1 MTGSAKYALPEHWT
15 ELNAARVHRQQC
27 VDRVNTVKEACAAE
41 CGKRHVSDCPGC
53 FAKMLD
59 TMRARYC
66 DEEDREWFSQ
76 RRAFLNEL
84 DMLFA
89 DAKEHKIDLKFIEDQ
104 IDSEKEAWYRWVLRM
119 YPMFL
124 TAGDGGADY
133 DELRGMLDD
142 PDRSRQELIERV
154 WERVGKPA
162 RWSSDVDAIVDK
174 MASAQSDVTELKKLY
189 ISYLFKD
196 RSTGEVLEHAQKY
209 LDAYEASS
217 TMSLEEVVDRIAQD
231 YRASMNTQPQRDTHK
246 ARLDE
251 LRRAKMAFEQNRL
264 QAKSRSQATQVTSAV
279 AEDLYD
285 LPPCAVC
292 EGPVDPKDV
301 RSCSLCQVMTQI
313 GGPKRLTVYCSPECH
328 HRGQSEHIEREH
340 DCAGGDDCVQNR
352 DEDVEMDDG
361 VQQTLICNECVT
373 AKQASIYCSERCAT
387 ENLPRHREGEHGLKT
402 TAGEVKTFV
411 SPLWEFVGKA
421 LREGNPGLKL
431 AAVRPVGA
439 SPVLS
444 QRRAFGRIKIVID
457 GPHRQQQQQQHPGPS
472 KTFTIDFDVPTLQ
485 HVDDNFDALRDN
497 HEHIIAAMF
506 PASAE
511 DDDASDSFASND
523 FTGGFPTPPS
533 TASHSIESLHA
544 KPQFNVDSATS
555 LLASFRGM
563 LGHFPCVVLR
573 PEETVASLAATRP
586 FVLLAILA
594 SASGSRTLQGH
605 TLYDE
610 EFRKVLGLKFVAGG
624 ERSLEL
630 LQGMLIYIA
639 WYPFHLRPKNKQAF
653 QYVRMAGDL
662 TRDLE
667 LDQEM
672 PDPTSPDAPSDQVE
686 KIRTYLAWYYAVSQ
700 YVALPFAFSH
710 LLTTI
715 SSFMTAWKKMDELV
729 APFTSWT
736 ARCCDAL
743 QRCAEVDGDYALTY
757 LARLASFSN
766 AANTAIH
773 DNRGAGQ
780 QQSQLVLLGLEL
792 QHRELLQGMLPHH
805 ANSVAVKLAQLFFS
819 VYLNGGCLLRLG
831 RSKTAPPGYVRPT
844 AEKLRLC
851 VSSLKALFG
860 FITGIGQSSFILFTI
875 VDWSKLILAVILAS
889 QLSFAVTEV
898 PDWDESWARGELGFE
913 AFLSHMCGG
922 DGDDLTPANTRVDV
936 LSASRVVLRV
946 VKDKYER
953 RLALQAKAAADRST
967 RGCPMF
973 DRSMEPFITAWD
985 ANFDISPAGPPP
997 RPARDVGGQPVFHDL
1012 WATMTLGW
1020 AGEKPDE

>member
-27 VDRVNTVKEACAAE
+27 VDRVNKVKEACAAE

-66 DEEDREWFSQ
+66 DAEDREWFSQ

-89 DAKEHKIDLKFIEDQ
+89 DAKEHKIDLKSIEDQ
-104 IDSEKEAWYRWVLRM
+104 IESEKEAWYRWVLRM

-124 TAGDGGADY
+124 TAGDGGVDH

-154 WERVGKPA
+154 WERVGRPA
-162 RWSSDVDAIVDK
+162 KWSSDVDTIVDK
-174 MASAQSDVTELKKLY
+174 MASAQNDASELKKLY

-217 TMSLEEVVDRIAQD
+217 TMPLEEVVDRIAQD
-231 YRASMNTQPQRDTHK
+231 HRASMNTQPQRDTHK
-246 ARLDE
+246 ARLNE

-264 QAKSRSQATQVTSAV
+264 QAKSRSQAAQVLSAV

-313 GGPKRLTVYCSPECH
+313 GGPKKLTVYCSPECH
-328 HRGQSEHIEREH
+328 HRGQGEHIERDH

-361 VQQTLICNECVT
+361 VQQTVICNECIA

-402 TAGEVKTFV
+402 AADEVKTLV

-421 LREGNPGLKL
+421 LKEGNPG
-431 AAVRPVGA
+431 
-439 SPVLS
+439 
-444 QRRAFGRIKIVID
+444 VID
-457 GPHRQQQQQQHPGPS
+457 GSHRQQQQQQQPGPS

-485 HVDDNFDALRDN
+485 HVDDNFDALRDS

-506 PASAE
+506 PASA
-511 DDDASDSFASND
+511 DDDSDSFASHD

-544 KPQFNVDSATS
+544 KPQFNVDSAAS

-563 LGHFPCVVLR
+563 LGHFPCVVLK

-594 SASGSRTLQGH
+594 AASGSRTLQGH

-672 PDPTSPDAPSDQVE
+672 PDPSSPDAPSDQVE
-686 KIRTYLAWYYAVSQ
+686 KIRTYLAWYYVVSQ
-700 YVALPFAFSH
+700 
-710 LLTTI
+710 
-715 SSFMTAWKKMDELV
+715 FMTAWKRMDELV

-743 QRCAEVDGDYALTY
+743 QRCAGVDGDYTLTH
-757 LARLASFSN
+757 LVRLASFGN

-792 QHRELLQGMLPHH
+792 QHRELVQGMLPHH
-805 ANSVAVKLAQLFFS
+805 ANSVSVKLSQLFFS

-831 RSKTAPPGYVRPT
+831 RSKTAPPGHVRPT
-844 AEKLRLC
+844 TERLRQC
-851 VSSLKALFG
+851 VQSLGSLFG
-860 FITGIGQSSFILFTI
+860 FVTGIGQPTFILFTI

-889 QLSFAVTEV
+889 QLSFTV
-898 PDWDESWARGELGFE
+898 PEAPGWDESWARGELGFE
-913 AFLSHMCGG
+913 AFLSYMCGEES
-922 DGDDLTPANTRVDV
+922 DLTPANTRVDV

-946 VKDKYER
+946 VKAKYER
-953 RLALQAKAAADRST
+953 RLALRAADRST

-973 DRSMEPFITAWD
+973 DSSMEPFITAWD
-985 ANFDISPAGPPP
+985 ANFDIRPAVPPP
-997 RPARDVGGQPVFHDL
+997 LVGGQPVFHDL

-1020 AGEKPDE
+1020 AGEKLDEQ